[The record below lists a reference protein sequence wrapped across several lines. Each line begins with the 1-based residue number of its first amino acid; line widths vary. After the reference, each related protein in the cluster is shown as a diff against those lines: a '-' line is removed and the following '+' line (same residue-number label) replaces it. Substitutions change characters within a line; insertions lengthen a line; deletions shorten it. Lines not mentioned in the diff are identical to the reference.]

1 MTNKLMMLIALFFSI
16 GIMAQDKLHITGK
29 ITGIPNEAKLTLE
42 NNFKKVV
49 FQLKDGVLDVEMEL
63 TVVPTLVFMMVEHEG
78 KQKYTTFFVGN
89 EAIVLNG
96 SIEDF
101 PNNIKAEN
109 SKYDELR
116 YQEHLLTKELN
127 DKIEIL
133 SAEARTMIEEG
144 AIRDSVYKMYMNNVE
159 PLGKITKIIREIEQ
173 KSADFIKDNINT
185 DYGRY
190 SLRYCLSQFTPEEIR
205 EIAPLIDPK
214 YKNTEEVR
222 FVYSITDS
230 NTLEEG
236 DKYYDFIAKDINQKQ
251 VRFSDYFKGKYV
263 LLDFSTLH
271 CGYCQEA
278 APKTAQIAEELKDQ
292 LTYVTYYVDH
302 DIEGLHDYYK
312 LKKDR
317 GNLIWNNGGRLEPNL
332 GMYRQNGTPHYML
345 FDTKGKLVKD
355 FLGMQGEDFEEQLRA
370 LMK

>member
-1 MTNKLMMLIALFFSI
+1 MINKLILLIVWSISI
-16 GIMAQDKLHITGK
+16 GVMAQDKLHISGK
-29 ITGIPNEAKLTLE
+29 ITGIDNKTKLTLE
-42 NNFKKVV
+42 NNFKKVT
-49 FQLKDGVLDVEMEL
+49 FQLKDGVIDVEMEL
-63 TVVPTLVFMMVEHEG
+63 TVVPTLVFMMLEHEG
-78 KQKYTTFFVGN
+78 QQKYTTFFVGN

-96 SIEDF
+96 SIDDF

-109 SKYDELR
+109 SKYDDLR
-116 YQEHLLTKELN
+116 YQEHLITKELN
-127 DKIEIL
+127 ERIESL
-133 SAEARTMIEEG
+133 SAEARAMIEKG
-144 AIRDSVYKMYMNNVE
+144 TIRDSVYKIYMNDVE
-159 PLGKITKIIREIEQ
+159 PLGRITKVMKEVEQ

-214 YKNTEEVR
+214 YMNTEEVR
-222 FVYSITDS
+222 FVYSIVDS

-236 DKYYDFIAKDINQKQ
+236 DKYYDFIAKEINQKD
-251 VRFSDYFKGKYV
+251 VTFSDYFIGKYV

-278 APKTAQIAEELKDQ
+278 APKSVKLADNLEKQ

-302 DIEGLHDYYK
+302 DLEGFNEYYK
-312 LKKDR
+312 LKESK
-317 GNLIWNNGGRLEPNL
+317 GNLIWNKGGRLEPIL
-332 GMYRQNGTPHYML
+332 GKYRQNGTPRYML
-345 FDTKGKLVKD
+345 FDNEGKLVKD
-355 FLGMQGEDFEEQLRA
+355 FLGFQENFEEQLRE